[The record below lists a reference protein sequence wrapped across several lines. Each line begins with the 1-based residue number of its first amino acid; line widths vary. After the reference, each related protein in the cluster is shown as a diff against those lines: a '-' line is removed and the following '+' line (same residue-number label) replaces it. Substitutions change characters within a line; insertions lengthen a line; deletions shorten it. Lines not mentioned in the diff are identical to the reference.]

1 MHIRERPPPEYTK
14 TAPEKGLF
22 CDQHWRVPI
31 RIAAGVSAD
40 GGAHR
45 QKPARLQLAST
56 WSKFGS
62 SIVKTFAQSSRMELS
77 KVFTRSISMN

>member
-22 CDQHWRVPI
+22 CDQDWRAPI
-31 RIAAGVSAD
+31 PIAAGVSGD

-56 WSKFGS
+56 W
-62 SIVKTFAQSSRMELS
+62 
-77 KVFTRSISMN
+77 